1 MLLSILF
8 LLLGMAGLYF
18 GAEWLVGGAS
28 RIALA
33 LGVQPLFVGLTVVAF
48 GTSTPEMVI
57 CVVAAFQGNTDVA
70 LGNVLGSNIA
80 NIGLIL
86 GLTAVVAPVGVSSR
100 LVQRELPFML
110 AVTLV
115 FYGLAWRMSFGRLE
129 GLLLVLSL
137 LVFTRLALHWAV
149 RQPPAAVTE
158 LKTIQQQMARRA
170 LRVVRDVGLVVVGL
184 AALTAGAQLLVVG
197 AVDLARRAG
206 ISEFIIAATLV
217 AVGSSLPE
225 LATSVVAALR
235 RESDILVGN
244 LVGSNVFNILG
255 ALGLAALVRPLRV
268 SPSLLG
274 FEFVALLIFTA
285 AMALVL
291 RTGHRVARW
300 EGALLLIAYAGFVVV
315 LFLA

>member
-18 GAEWLVGGAS
+18 GAEWLVGSAS

-48 GTSTPEMVI
+48 GTSTPEMVV
-57 CVVAAFQGNTDVA
+57 CVVAAFQGNTDVV